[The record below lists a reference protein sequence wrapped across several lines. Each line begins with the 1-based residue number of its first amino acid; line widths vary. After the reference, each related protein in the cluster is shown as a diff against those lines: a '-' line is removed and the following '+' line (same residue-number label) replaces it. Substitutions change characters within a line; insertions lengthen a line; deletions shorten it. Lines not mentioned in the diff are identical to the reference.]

1 MITPQATAYVID
13 DDDAVRDSIR
23 ILLETSG
30 YAVRSFDSAA
40 ALLGGERPVKNSCLI
55 IDVDMP
61 GTGGLELLDRL
72 RREGP
77 VANGGSTIETRPS
90 LSTPLGFRRL
100 RAGADGVRR
109 QLPLKATPRNYR
121 SISGSLGEME

>member
-72 RREGP
+72 RREG
-77 VANGGSTIETRPS
+77 VT
-90 LSTPLGFRRL
+90 TPAIVMTGAFSARGRAAVDRADAMALEKPFAVGELVSCIKEALGRYQ
-100 RAGADGVRR
+100 A
-109 QLPLKATPRNYR
+109 
-121 SISGSLGEME
+121 

>member
-72 RREGP
+72 RREG
-77 VANGGSTIETRPS
+77 VT
-90 LSTPLGFRRL
+90 TPAIVMTGAFSARGRAAVERADAMALEKPFAVGELVSCIKEALGRYQ
-100 RAGADGVRR
+100 A
-109 QLPLKATPRNYR
+109 
-121 SISGSLGEME
+121 